1 MKTDMETFEYAPP
14 SGYLALCTQNLA
26 TELSPTIDD
35 GSQYF
40 NTVLYTGNS
49 STDDR
54 SITGVGFQPDWVYG
68 VKVESAAQHHRLFDS
83 SRGAIKIFR

>member
-1 MKTDMETFEYAPP
+1 MINGYGNFEYAPP

-40 NTVLYTGNS
+40 NTVLYTGNGV
-49 STDDR
+49 
-54 SITGVGFQPDWVYG
+54 ILEVLTGVGFQPDWSMDKRKLLKLDHLLIVQE
-68 VKVESAAQHHRLFDS
+68 VLQN
-83 SRGAIKIFR
+83 I